1 MPLLVDIFEPDRRS
15 EPRPTVLCIHGGG
28 WVSGDKSYMHDVA
41 APLADLGLVA
51 VCPQYRFAPVHRF
64 PAAIQDVQACVAFLR
79 EHAVEFG
86 IDPARMASL
95 GNSSGGHL
103 AAMAGLTCG
112 LQAVVDICG
121 ISDMVNAE
129 GPQYSIG
136 AAFVFEFMGATPDQA
151 KEQYEEASPI
161 TFVSPNSPPFL
172 IIHGEAD
179 DIVPI
184 EQSVMLRDALA
195 KNGVDAEYHT
205 FPNEGHSY
213 SYPAWTQIEALF
225 TDFLKRKLNHD

>member
-1 MPLLVDIFEPDRRS
+1 MDPLRI
-15 EPRPTVLCIHGGG
+15 
-28 WVSGDKSYMHDVA
+28 
-41 APLADLGLVA
+41 
-51 VCPQYRFAPVHRF
+51 
-64 PAAIQDVQACVAFLR
+64 
-79 EHAVEFG
+79 
-86 IDPARMASL
+86 ASL

-121 ISDMVNAE
+121 ISDLVHAE

-136 AAFVFEFMGATPDQA
+136 AAFVFEFMGTTPDQA
-151 KEQYEEASPI
+151 REQYEEASPI
-161 TFVSPNSPPFL
+161 TFVSRQSPPFL

-184 EQSVMLRDALA
+184 EQSEMLRDALTR
-195 KNGVDAEYHT
+195 NEVDVEYHT

-213 SYPAWTQIEALF
+213 SYPAWTRIERLY
-225 TDFLKRKLNHD
+225 TDYLKRKLHHD